1 MKTTIFDQIGTLL
14 GDIGRA
20 HAASRAYE
28 RLSAM
33 SDERLAAR
41 GLSRSD
47 IAAAAFREGFGK

>member
-1 MKTTIFDQIGTLL
+1 MKTRIFGQLGALL

-33 SDERLAAR
+33 CDERLAAR
-41 GLSRSD
+41 GLARGD
-47 IAAAAFREGFGK
+47 IAAAAYREAFDS